1 MYSTSLSQAPNELPL
16 YFTFLAIICV
26 ISFIFDIELM
36 KFLQIIYVHYFLTL
50 NLPPE
55 FTKVF
60 IGIKYST
67 LSYLPRVFSVQDAVL
82 RPTVPSSVYSIIG
95 DYNFLRNAGFAF
107 TSLLLI
113 LIVWGLLKLLS
124 IPEINHFKTVRIY
137 CRNLFEEKFKYAI
150 LMEWVGTFMLNIVF
164 FAFLQLRDYN
174 IYDDFTQA
182 SLILAHVF
190 ILLFFILCILV
201 AYRVVSFY
209 Q

>member
-1 MYSTSLSQAPNELPL
+1 
-16 YFTFLAIICV
+16 
-26 ISFIFDIELM
+26 M
-36 KFLQIIYVHYFLTL
+36 KFLQIVYVHYFIAA

-60 IGIKYST
+60 MGIKFST
-67 LSYLPRVFSVQDAVL
+67 LNYLPRLFSVQEAVL
-82 RPTVPSSVYSIIG
+82 RPSVPSSVYSIVG

-107 TSLLLI
+107 TPLLII

-124 IPEINHFKTVRIY
+124 VPEINNFKTVRVY
-137 CRNLFEEKFKYAI
+137 CQNLFEEKFKFAV
-150 LMEWVGTFMLNIVF
+150 LLEWVGMFMLNTVF

-190 ILLFFILCILV
+190 IFFFFIVCILV
-201 AYRVVSFY
+201 AYRVLSFY